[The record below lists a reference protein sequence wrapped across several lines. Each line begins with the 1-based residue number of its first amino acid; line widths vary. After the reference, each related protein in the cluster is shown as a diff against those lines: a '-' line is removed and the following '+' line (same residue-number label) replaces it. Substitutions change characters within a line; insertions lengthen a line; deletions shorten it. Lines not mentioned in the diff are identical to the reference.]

1 MYNLLFYVNIIFLFR
16 FMKAKCYLSLLALL
30 CCLPVLGS
38 QSKLQNVYS
47 RNITSLNGYWQ
58 TIVDPLDVGY
68 YDYRMNFNKYGYFK
82 NQQAKSPLDLIQY
95 DFSTEEQLVVPGDW
109 NTQVKEFFFYEGS
122 IWYKKDFTYQ
132 KRMTPDCIF
141 ILGQRIMKQMF
152 F

>member
-1 MYNLLFYVNIIFLFR
+1 
-16 FMKAKCYLSLLALL
+16 MKARIYI
-30 CCLPVLGS
+30 VLFTVFFCIPAFGL

-109 NTQVKEFFFYEGS
+109 NTQKKEFFFYEGS

-132 KRMTPDCIF
+132 KRKTPDCIF